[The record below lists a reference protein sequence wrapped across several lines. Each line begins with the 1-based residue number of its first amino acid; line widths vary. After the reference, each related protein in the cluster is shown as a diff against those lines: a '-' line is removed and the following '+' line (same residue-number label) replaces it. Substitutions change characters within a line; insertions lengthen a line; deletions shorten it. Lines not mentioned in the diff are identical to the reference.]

1 MSEATPA
8 NPKQL
13 LADLIDA
20 YAAAKMTG
28 NETLTKLSIT
38 QLQAFLETHA
48 VVPMPSPAELPEQ
61 TDEE

>member
-20 YAAAKMTG
+20 YASAKMTG
-28 NETLTKLSIT
+28 NETLIKLSVT
-38 QLQAFLETHA
+38 QLQAFLETHE
-48 VVPMPSPAELPEQ
+48 VVASSPTEQ
-61 TDEE
+61 IGEE

>member
-20 YAAAKMTG
+20 YASAKMTG
-28 NETLTKLSIT
+28 NETLIKLSVT
-38 QLQAFLETHA
+38 QLQAFLETHE
-48 VVPMPSPAELPEQ
+48 VVDSSPTEQ
-61 TDEE
+61 IGEE